1 MWFKIY
7 GRLIKIVLTKHNWA
21 HTFSVKYHT
30 TWSDMISNLSTY
42 DCMIHVLVT
51 PCVVG
56 CDKVCVCS
64 SGPVLSPLPAT
75 PSSAQMLSDTNKR
88 ILRPSW
94 LQMVKLG
101 IKSDQLNKF
110 KLHNV
115 GIIYSQLDVDR
126 YLNMYFVFWRSVLKL
141 HIILSALST
150 FDKYTKFNWKVENDR
165 CLIPNS
171 RFECRCSWSSAAKL
185 VAVLVTPAQ
194 WI

>member
-21 HTFSVKYHT
+21 HTFVKYHT

-42 DCMIHVLVT
+42 DRMINVLVT

-185 VAVLVTPAQ
+185 EAVLVTPAQ

>member
-1 MWFKIY
+1 M
-7 GRLIKIVLTKHNWA
+7 IV
-21 HTFSVKYHT
+21 
-30 TWSDMISNLSTY
+30 WSMFISL
-42 DCMIHVLVT
+42 HVLLVVT
-51 PCVVG
+51 
-56 CDKVCVCS
+56 KSVCS
-64 SGPVLSPLPAT
+64 SGLLSSLPAT

-185 VAVLVTPAQ
+185 VAVLVTPTQ